1 MKKIFMRGAAALILG
16 GFIVACSH
24 DDIDYTPLV
33 DGKVQAYQETF
44 VEAYGAIDPNQTWGF
59 TTLAAQDLTRAAY
72 PNANMWGTSGVP
84 NSEQPYVVPQPLT
97 SAQKDKVRRWFQQH
111 KNPEGEALHYT
122 DFFVQQVYKGH
133 TNLSGA
139 NSDCLEEYTA
149 GNGQTVIGSEQTDY
163 LMAGQLS
170 DGTYDHI
177 FDFNNANYSGGA
189 PNQDVW
195 DGTLDPSKGSD
206 FNDQKVYH
214 KDQIMLLRNS
224 STESFGFH
232 SSQGSVQHHDQY
244 VIIPGDV
251 IQRWDS
257 STTVNGESSDVSG
270 MWFVGFDYE
279 AKMPTDPY
287 FDNAQTNMFCIQP
300 NSSDSPDAVEIA
312 NRNGLRAVI
321 GASDGYYSDWIVRI
335 TPGLLRDE
343 ITIPID
349 QSEETEDK
357 ITVKTTTYHYQTTQ
371 LIEQGRVFC
380 EDLGKIS
387 RNDLD
392 FNDVVFDAYVT
403 KIQPFDVKMVT
414 EDDVPLRNDT
424 VWGTA
429 TYKTEIVLLAAGGT
443 LSLTLAGSYD
453 VHDVLG
459 HNPYTTII
467 NTIAD
472 KENGTYGN
480 VTADP
485 DPDPVVLGTDFN
497 YQSIVEIPIK
507 VQYSDGS
514 TLELKA
520 EQGWAPHKILVPI
533 GTKWC
538 CEREN
543 IADAYPDFK
552 EYVNN
557 VGDQPKFW
565 DARKDETRL
574 FYHPKDTYQPRSQ
587 TPVTIETSPAV
598 GPITTYRS
606 KSGTTINT
614 GGYDGETVLSRR
626 NLKFND

>member
-1 MKKIFMRGAAALILG
+1 MRGAAALILG
-16 GFIVACSH
+16 GFIAACSH

-59 TTLAAQDLTRAAY
+59 TLNNVNAGNVEVPAAARMTRGHNA
-72 PNANMWGTSGVP
+72 NANMWAKDGYSVP
-84 NSEQPYVVPQPLT
+84 APLT
-97 SAQKDKVRRWFQQH
+97 AAQKDKVRRWFQQH
-111 KNPEGEALHYT
+111 KNPHGEAINYT
-122 DFFVQQVYKGH
+122 TFFVQDVYKGG
-133 TNLSGA
+133 TNTTGSLST
-139 NSDCLEEYTA
+139 EEYTA
-149 GNGQTVIGSEQTDY
+149 ANGDTFIGSDQMDWLTAGSNNDHINNYNNGQCSTNST
-163 LMAGQLS
+163 
-170 DGTYDHI
+170 
-177 FDFNNANYSGGA
+177 
-189 PNQDVW
+189 VW
-195 DGTLDPSKGSD
+195 DGVTYQEGWPKE
-206 FNDQKVYH
+206 DQSQAENWNHIVYH
-214 KDQIMLLRNS
+214 SDEIMLMVDS
-224 STESFGFH
+224 KTDCFGFTN
-232 SSQGSVQHHDQY
+232 SRQGKQQYNDQY
-244 VIIPGDV
+244 VIIPGDL
-251 IQRWDS
+251 IQLWDK

-279 AKMPTDPY
+279 ADLDHRWGSTVDSNGYLATEVEEGTEGAFQVPNEGPY
-287 FDNAQTNMFCIQP
+287 K
-300 NSSDSPDAVEIA
+300 
-312 NRNGLRAVI
+312 GKWVI
-321 GASDGYYSDWIVRI
+321 DGAADGYYSDWIVRI
-335 TPGLLRDE
+335 TPGILGGE

-349 QSEETEDK
+349 QGEETEDK

-403 KIQPFDVKMVT
+403 KIQPFDVIMKT
-414 EDDVPLRNDT
+414 EDDVPQPNDT
-424 VWGTA
+424 IWGTA

-443 LSLTLAGSYD
+443 LPLTLAGSYD

-472 KENGTYGN
+472 KKNGTYGN

-485 DPDPVVLGTDFN
+485 NPDPVQLGTNFN
-497 YQSIVEIPIK
+497 YSSIVEIPIK

-538 CEREN
+538 REREN
-543 IADAYPDFK
+543 IADAYPKFK

-565 DARKDETRL
+565 DASKDKTRL

-614 GGYDGETVLSRR
+614 GGYDGEPVLSRR

>member
-111 KNPEGEALHYT
+111 KNPDGVALHYT

-349 QSEETEDK
+349 QGEETEDK
-357 ITVKTTTYHYQTTQ
+357 ITIKTTKLKYKLTQ

-403 KIQPFDVKMVT
+403 KTQTYTVIQVT
-414 EDDVPLRNDT
+414 EDDVPQSEKT
-424 VWGTA
+424 VWDEP
-429 TYKTEIVLLAAGGT
+429 TYSTEIVLLAAGGT
-443 LSLTLAGSYD
+443 LPLTLAGSYD

-538 CEREN
+538 CERED

-552 EYVNN
+552 SYV
-557 VGDQPKFW
+557 GTSAKFW
-565 DARKDETRL
+565 EGRKVTDKL
-574 FYHPKDTYQPRSQ
+574 FSHPKDTYTERSME
-587 TPVTIETSPAV
+587 PVTEYLGSE
-598 GPITTYRS
+598 GPVTTYRS
-606 KSGTTINT
+606 KGNTIT
-614 GGYDGETVLSRR
+614 VGGYQEDEEVLSRR

>member
-1 MKKIFMRGAAALILG
+1 MRGAAALILG

-111 KNPEGEALHYT
+111 KNPDGVALHYT

-538 CEREN
+538 REREN

-587 TPVTIETSPAV
+587 TPLTEETSPAV

>member
-1 MKKIFMRGAAALILG
+1 MKKILMRGAAALILG

-44 VEAYGAIDPNQTWGF
+44 VDAYGAIDPNQTWGF

-111 KNPEGEALHYT
+111 KNPDGVALHYT

-133 TNLSGA
+133 TELSGA

-149 GNGQTVIGSEQTDY
+149 GNGEKVIGSEQTDY

-251 IQRWDS
+251 IQGWDS

-300 NSSDSPDAVEIA
+300 NSSNSPDAVEIA
-312 NRNGLRAVI
+312 NRDGFKAVI

-349 QSEETEDK
+349 QGEETEDK
-357 ITVKTTTYHYQTTQ
+357 ITIKTTKLKYKLTQ
-371 LIEQGRVFC
+371 LVEQGRVFC

-403 KIQPFDVKMVT
+403 KTQTYTVIQVT
-414 EDDVPLRNDT
+414 EDDVPLPDET
-424 VWGTA
+424 IYDDP
-429 TYKTEIVLLAAGGT
+429 TYSTEIVLLAAGGT
-443 LSLTLAGSYD
+443 LPLTLAGSYD

-459 HNPYTTII
+459 HNSYTTII

-485 DPDPVVLGTDFN
+485 DPDPVPLGTDFT
-497 YQSIVEIPIK
+497 YKSIVEIPIK

-538 CEREN
+538 RERED

-552 EYVNN
+552 SYV
-557 VGDQPKFW
+557 GTSAKFW
-565 DARKDETRL
+565 EGRKDDSKL
-574 FYHPKDTYQPRSQ
+574 FYHPKDTYTERSME
-587 TPVTIETSPAV
+587 PVIDYLSTEGPTI
-598 GPITTYRS
+598 TYRS
-606 KSGTTINT
+606 KGGTITT
-614 GGYDGETVLSRR
+614 GGYQDEEVLSRR
-626 NLKFND
+626 NLKFNE